1 MKLNKKLLIIS
12 LLLVA
17 LFITACGEEEAT
29 SAEGVFLGGTQGVIA
44 NFEPFGVEEDTV
56 YTIFDSE
63 SFPIEVT
70 LVNKGEYDIKESDVT
85 VNLLGP
91 LAEQFEGIASWELS
105 NTDLIDKISELVSA
119 GGEETVTFGT
129 DAKYL
134 GDVTG
139 YLDINWLSN
148 IEYNYETYVIIPEV
162 CLKEDLTD
170 KRVCEVKETKTFFV
184 SGAPITATA
193 VEESTAGK
201 GIMALKIAIEN
212 KGTGDVA
219 KQDGEFGVTN
229 RLAIEIDDPMWECKS
244 GGKAGEARLLNNQ
257 AEVVCKLKEA
267 LAEDTLATKQIKVTL
282 KYKYRDLMQEGLRIK
297 ESAE

>member
-1 MKLNKKLLIIS
+1 MKSKKSLIVTLLI
-12 LLLVA
+12 VT
-17 LFITACGEEEAT
+17 LFITACGEQEDTT
-29 SAEGVFLGGTQGVIA
+29 SESVFLGGTQGVVA
-44 NFEPFGVEEDTV
+44 NFEPFGVEEDGT
-56 YTIFDSE
+56 YTIFDTE
-63 SFPIEVT
+63 AFPIEVT
-70 LVNKGEYDIKESDVT
+70 LLNKGEYDLKEGDAKVR
-85 VNLLGP
+85 LLGP
-91 LAEQFEGIASWELS
+91 LPAQFSGIASWELL
-105 NTDLIDKISELVSA
+105 NTGLVDKISELVTS

-134 GDVTG
+134 GDITG
-139 YLDINWLSN
+139 FLDINWLAN
-148 IEYNYETYVIIPEV
+148 VEYNYETQVIIPEV

-170 KRVCEVKETKTFFV
+170 ERVCEVKETKTYFV
-184 SGAPITATA
+184 SGAPLVATA

-229 RLAIEIDDPMWECKS
+229 RLNLEIDDPTWECKS
-244 GGKAGEARLLNNQ
+244 GGKAGEARLLDGK

-282 KYKYRDLMQEGLRIK
+282 KYKYRDLMQEKLRIK